1 VADYDIVTVGGGVG
15 GAVLAT
21 AMAGHGAR
29 VLVVERETR
38 FTDRVR
44 GEFIFPWGVA
54 EAQSLGV
61 YDTLIEAG
69 GHHPRYWAD
78 HLGPEPL
85 PPRDFAEDTPLG
97 LRGLCIYHP
106 RMQDVL
112 LRAAFAAGV
121 EVRCGTRVREVRPGR
136 EPRVVVDAA
145 GRHVA
150 ITARLVIGADGRSSR
165 VRNWGGFRAR
175 HDRPGNRFTGVL
187 VDGVGASPESSIC
200 MLNPSLSRM
209 ALYFPQTADS
219 GRAYLASRSEEDV
232 RFTRQVGFDRFLQ
245 ECARSGFPPGVF
257 DGARQAGPL
266 ATFDGADSW
275 VQHPYASGIALIG
288 DAAATSDP
296 TWGQGLS
303 LTLRDARTLRDA
315 LLAHEDWDAAGH
327 AYAAAHDRDY
337 RAVRTT
343 NGWFTQV
350 WLQPGPDAEALR
362 ARVLPQLE
370 TDPLLLPDTMVAG
383 PDSAPPTDA
392 HRVKIFGPLV
402 SSDLPHT

>member
-1 VADYDIVTVGGGVG
+1 VADYDIVAVGGGVG
-15 GAVLAT
+15 GAALAK
-21 AMAGHGAR
+21 AMAEGGAR

-44 GEFIFPWGVA
+44 GEFVFPWGVA

-61 YDTLIEAG
+61 YDALIQAG
-69 GHHPRYWAD
+69 GHHPTYWAD

-85 PPRDFAEDTPLG
+85 PPRDFAKDTPLK

-106 RMQDVL
+106 RMQEAL
-112 LRAAFAAGV
+112 LQAAAAACA
-121 EVRCGTRVREVRPGR
+121 EVRRGVRVCEVQPGR
-136 EPRVVVDAA
+136 EPRVILDDA
-145 GRHVA
+145 GRHVV
-150 ITARLVIGADGRSSR
+150 ITARLVIGADGRSSL
-165 VRNWGGFRAR
+165 VRNCCGFRAR
-175 HDRPGNRFTGVL
+175 HDHPGNRFTGVL
-187 VDGVGASPESSIC
+187 VEGVTASPENSIC

-232 RFTRQVGFDRFLQ
+232 RFTGRTGFESFLQ
-245 ECARSGFPPGVF
+245 ACARSGFPAGGL

-275 VQHPYASGIALIG
+275 VEHPYANGIALIG

-315 LLAHEDWDAAGH
+315 LLADEEWDAAGH
-327 AYAAAHDRDY
+327 AYAAAHDRY
-337 RAVRTT
+337 YGHVRTT

-350 WLQPGPDAEALR
+350 WLEPGPDAEALR

-370 TDPLLLPDTMVAG
+370 VDPLLLPDTMVAG
-383 PDSAPPTDA
+383 PDLAPPTEA
-392 HRVKIFGPLV
+392 HRVRIFGRLAG
-402 SSDLPHT
+402 SDLPNT

>member
-15 GAVLAT
+15 GAVLAK
-21 AMAGHGAR
+21 AMAECGAR
-29 VLVVERETR
+29 VLAVERETR

-44 GEFIFPWGVA
+44 GEFVFPWGIA

-61 YDTLIEAG
+61 YDTLIRAG

-85 PPRDFAEDTPLG
+85 PPRDFAEDTPQK

-106 RMQDVL
+106 RMQEAL
-112 LRAAFAAGV
+112 LQAAAAAGV
-121 EVRCGTRVREVRPGR
+121 EVRRGMRVREVQSGR
-136 EPRVVVDAA
+136 NPRVVLDAA
-145 GRHVA
+145 EGHAA
-150 ITARLVIGADGRSSR
+150 IAARVVIGADGRSSR
-165 VRNWGGFRAR
+165 VRDWGGFRAR
-175 HDRPGNRFTGVL
+175 HDRPGTRFTGVL
-187 VDGVGASPESSIC
+187 VAGVTASPESSIC
-200 MLNPSLSRM
+200 LLNPSRSRM
-209 ALYFPQTADS
+209 ALYFPQTVDS
-219 GRAYLASRSEEDV
+219 GRAYLASRLDDDV
-232 RFTRQVGFDRFLQ
+232 RFTGRAGFESFLQ
-245 ECARSGFPPGVF
+245 ECARSGFPAGVF

-275 VQHPYASGIALIG
+275 VEHPYANGIALIG

-315 LLAHEDWDAAGH
+315 LLADEDWDAAGH
-327 AYAAAHDRDY
+327 AYAAAHDRY
-337 RAVRTT
+337 YSAVRTT

-350 WLQPGPDAEALR
+350 WLEPGPDAEALR

-370 TDPLLLPDTMVAG
+370 TDPFLLPDTMVAG
-383 PDSAPPTDA
+383 PDLAPPTED
-392 HRVKIFGPLV
+392 HRVRIFGQLL
-402 SSDLPHT
+402 SSDPPNT